1 MEFIFVNAIKREAT
15 NANEELVEEA
25 TQEKKILVEVNSE
38 KVLLAKI
45 QIAAFVSEKIGSPD
59 KIGAVLVLKNHG
71 LKNVE
76 KFPGVELWL
85 EIITKKHSLNSFY
98 LIGGKKK
105 VIHELVAKFKRD
117 YPEIK
122 IIR

>member
-1 MEFIFVNAIKREAT
+1 MMEFIFINVVKRDAPNT
-15 NANEELVEEA
+15 KEELAEEA
-25 TQEKKILVEVNSE
+25 SHEKKIQVEVNSE
-38 KVLLAKI
+38 KILLAKV
-45 QIAAFVSEKIGSPD
+45 QIEAFVSEKIGSPD
-59 KIGAVLVLKNHG
+59 EIGAVMILKNHG

-105 VIHELVAKFKRD
+105 VIQELAKKFKRN
-117 YPEIK
+117 YPMI
-122 IIR
+122 